1 MWGFCRFDDLK
12 LRFHCRESS
21 KPLDPPV
28 WMKNIFSPNTK
39 HMTKQLLPLLYF
51 GLFAAY
57 LAVFNWNDNPLVSLI
72 FLAGSMAVF
81 VQIVRPRAILFRS
94 LFALALLFSLFY
106 AGVIIRVMLE
116 TGSIMPFSPKGN
128 AVFTRNLTIAALN
141 FVVVFFWFKNGFYSG
156 KTRDASLGITG

>member
-1 MWGFCRFDDLK
+1 
-12 LRFHCRESS
+12 
-21 KPLDPPV
+21 
-28 WMKNIFSPNTK
+28 
-39 HMTKQLLPLLYF
+39 MTKQLLPLLYF

-57 LAVFNWNDNPLVSLI
+57 LAVFNWNDNPLVSLL
-72 FLAGSMAVF
+72 FLTGSVTGF

-128 AVFTRNLTIAALN
+128 AVFTGNLIMAALN
-141 FVVVFFWFKNGFYSG
+141 FVMVFFWFKNGLRSG
-156 KTRDASLGITG
+156 RFTGVTG